1 MGQQIDTD
9 YAGKEL
15 VLVCILKGGVL
26 FLTDLMRAIHIPHS
40 IDFMAVS
47 SYGIGA
53 RESTGVVRIIMDL
66 ERDIRGKHVLIVE
79 DIIDSG
85 RTLSYICEVL
95 QARGPASLKICT
107 LLDKY
112 ERREAEVKLDYVGFH
127 IPNEFVYGYGLD
139 LDELYRNLPFIGVV
153 RDKQEAERQDAKR
166 ADLVEPGR
174 RVFCVEWISME
185 GYVDSTPS
193 VSLLMG
199 RMRSFPGS
207 EHFRN
212 AGGSN

>member
-1 MGQQIDTD
+1 MIQSETVLGYASPSKDILIAPEKLQARITEVGLQLDAD

-95 QARGPASLKICT
+95 QAVSYTHLT
-107 LLDKY
+107 LPTIY
-112 ERREAEVKLDYVGFH
+112 
-127 IPNEFVYGYGLD
+127 
-139 LDELYRNLPFIGVV
+139 
-153 RDKQEAERQDAKR
+153 
-166 ADLVEPGR
+166 
-174 RVFCVEWISME
+174 
-185 GYVDSTPS
+185 S
-193 VSLLMG
+193 V
-199 RMRSFPGS
+199 
-207 EHFRN
+207 
-212 AGGSN
+212 

>member
-1 MGQQIDTD
+1 MPETVLGYTSPAKDILIDPAVLQGRIAELGGQIETD
-9 YAGKEL
+9 YAGQEL

-26 FLTDLMRAIHIPHS
+26 FLTDLMRAIHIPHA

-66 ERDIRGKHVLIVE
+66 ERDIRDKHVLLVE

-85 RTLSYICEVL
+85 RTLSYIREVL
-95 QARGPASLKICT
+95 TARQPASLKICT

-112 ERREAEVKLDYVGFH
+112 ERREVEVMLDYVGFH
-127 IPNEFVYGYGLD
+127 IPNEFVFGYGLD

-153 RDKQEAERQDAKR
+153 RD
-166 ADLVEPGR
+166 
-174 RVFCVEWISME
+174 
-185 GYVDSTPS
+185 
-193 VSLLMG
+193 
-199 RMRSFPGS
+199 
-207 EHFRN
+207 
-212 AGGSN
+212 

>member
-1 MGQQIDTD
+1 MAETVLGYASPAKDILIEPEKLQARIVEIGQQIDAD
-9 YAGKEL
+9 YAGQEL

-26 FLTDLMRAIHIPHS
+26 FLTDLMRAVHIPHA

-53 RESTGVVRIIMDL
+53 RESTGIVRIIMDL

-85 RTLSYICEVL
+85 RTLHYICEVL
-95 QARGPASLKICT
+95 NARGPASLKICT

-112 ERREAEVKLDYVGFH
+112 ERREVEVPLDYVGFH
-127 IPNEFVYGYGLD
+127 IPNEFVFGYGLD

-153 RDKQEAERQDAKR
+153 RD
-166 ADLVEPGR
+166 
-174 RVFCVEWISME
+174 
-185 GYVDSTPS
+185 
-193 VSLLMG
+193 
-199 RMRSFPGS
+199 
-207 EHFRN
+207 
-212 AGGSN
+212 